1 MNGFS
6 IYLTSYPV
14 KKYARGD
21 VILHQDIEP
30 PSVFLIKSGIVKSY
44 NLTAKGEEKPI
55 ELSTNFDVFPIA
67 WLFSKIS
74 KSQYYY
80 EATTDAEV
88 YCIPKEEFI
97 TYLRNNSET
106 MLQLLD
112 RQVERST
119 HTQLRLNALEHSKA
133 TDKVVSTLHYFA
145 LRFGHDITRNTIKIP
160 LPLTQQDVANF
171 TGLTRETISAEFK
184 KLTQQKVL
192 GHREHGYV
200 IFTNKLDELLDDS
213 FERHFIR

>member
-21 VILHQDIEP
+21 IILHQDTEP
-30 PSVFLIKSGIVKSY
+30 QSAFLIKSGIIKSY

-55 ELSTNFDVFPIA
+55 ELSTQHDVFPVG
-67 WLFSKIS
+67 WLFNKIR
-74 KSQYYY
+74 KAQYYY
-80 EATTDAEV
+80 EAITNAEL
-88 YCIPKEEFI
+88 YCVPKSELI

-106 MLQLLD
+106 MLQFLD
-112 RQVERST
+112 QQVERAT

-133 TDKVVSTLHYFA
+133 FDKIVSTLHYFA
-145 LRFGHDITRNTIKIP
+145 LRFGHHVTRNAIKIP

-171 TGLTRETISAEFK
+171 TGLTRETVSAEFK

-192 GHREHGYV
+192 GYREHGYV
-200 IFTNKLDELLDDS
+200 IYANKLDDLLDDS
-213 FERHFIR
+213 FERHFVL

>member
-14 KKYARGD
+14 KKFARGD
-21 VILHQDIEP
+21 IILHQDSEP
-30 PSVFLIKSGIVKSY
+30 PCAFLIKSGLVKSY

-55 ELSTNFDVFPIA
+55 ELSSNFDVFPIA
-67 WLFSKIS
+67 WMFDKIRRA
-74 KSQYYY
+74 QYYY
-80 EATTDAEV
+80 EAITNAEL
-88 YCIPKEEFI
+88 YCVPKAEFI
-97 TYLRNNSET
+97 THLRNNSET

-112 RQVERST
+112 RQIERST

-133 TDKVVSTLHYFA
+133 FDKIVSTLHYFA
-145 LRFGHDITRNTIKIP
+145 LRFGRHITHNTIKIP

-171 TGLTRETISAEFK
+171 TGLTRETVSAEFK

-192 GHREHGYV
+192 GYREHGYV
-200 IFTNKLDELLDDS
+200 IYANKLDGLLDDS
-213 FERHFIR
+213 FERHFVR

>member
-21 VILHQDIEP
+21 IILHQDTEP
-30 PSVFLIKSGIVKSY
+30 ANAYLIKSGIIKSY

-55 ELSTNFDVFPIA
+55 ELSTQLDVFPVG
-67 WLFSKIS
+67 WLFNKI
-74 KSQYYY
+74 KKAQYYY
-80 EATTDAEV
+80 EAITNAEL
-88 YCIPKEEFI
+88 YCVPKSELI
-97 TYLRNNSET
+97 TYLRNNSES
-106 MLQLLD
+106 MLQFLD

-133 TDKVVSTLHYFA
+133 FDKIVSTLHYFA
-145 LRFGHDITRNTIKIP
+145 LRFGHHVTRNAIKIP

-171 TGLTRETISAEFK
+171 TGLTRETVSAEFK

-192 GHREHGYV
+192 GYREHGYV
-200 IFTNKLDELLDDS
+200 IYANKLDDLIDDS
-213 FERHFIR
+213 FERHFVR

>member
-1 MNGFS
+1 VNGFS

-21 VILHQDIEP
+21 IILHQDTEP
-30 PSVFLIKSGIVKSY
+30 QTAYLIKSGIIKSY

-55 ELSTNFDVFPIA
+55 ELSTQHDVFPVG
-67 WLFSKIS
+67 WLFNKIR
-74 KSQYYY
+74 KAQYYY
-80 EATTDAEV
+80 EAITNAEL
-88 YCIPKEEFI
+88 YCVPKAELI

-106 MLQLLD
+106 MLQFLD
-112 RQVERST
+112 QQVERAT

-133 TDKVVSTLHYFA
+133 FDKIVSTLHYFA
-145 LRFGHDITRNTIKIP
+145 LRFGHHVTRNAIKIP

-171 TGLTRETISAEFK
+171 TGLTRETVSAEFK

-192 GHREHGYV
+192 GYREHGYV
-200 IFTNKLDELLDDS
+200 IYANKLDDLLDDS
-213 FERHFIR
+213 FERHFVL

>member
-1 MNGFS
+1 MNSLS

-14 KKYARGD
+14 KKFARGD
-21 VILHQDIEP
+21 IILHQDTEP
-30 PSVFLIKSGIVKSY
+30 PCAFLIKSGIVKSY

-55 ELSTNFDVFPIA
+55 ELSTQEDTFPIG
-67 WLFSKIS
+67 WLFNKI
-74 KSQYYY
+74 KAAQYYY
-80 EATTDAEV
+80 EAITDTEL
-88 YCIPKEEFI
+88 YCVPKAEFI

-133 TDKVVSTLHYFA
+133 FDKIVSTLHYFA
-145 LRFGHDITRNTIKIP
+145 LRFGHNITRNAIKIP

-171 TGLTRETISAEFK
+171 TGLTRETVSAEFK
-184 KLTQQKVL
+184 KLTQQRVL
-192 GHREHGYV
+192 GYREHEYV
-200 IFTNKLDELLDDS
+200 IYANKLDGLLDDN
-213 FERHFIR
+213 FERHFVQ